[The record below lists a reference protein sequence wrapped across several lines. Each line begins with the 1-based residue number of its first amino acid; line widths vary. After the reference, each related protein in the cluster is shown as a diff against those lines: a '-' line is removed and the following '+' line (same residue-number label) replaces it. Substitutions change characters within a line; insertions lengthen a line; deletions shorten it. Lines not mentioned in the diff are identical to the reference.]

1 MHNMFSLAR
10 EKCNASLSIN
20 FKLMHQ
26 SVQIVL
32 NGVIDYGVKIIIIC
46 WFSLCMYKLIL
57 YNNLNPNIIT
67 YHVCFKEHSHN
78 IDITKANFEIESYP
92 YSMFHELLVIIFTST
107 NWKWYE
113 RIWIRRNFCAHNLH
127 FIQHCNVIISITTS
141 VAVYQGLFKDRLDSM
156 I

>member
-1 MHNMFSLAR
+1 MHTMFSLAR

-26 SVQIVL
+26 SVQIAL
-32 NGVIDYGVKIIIIC
+32 NGVIDYGVKSIIC
-46 WFSLCMYKLIL
+46 WFSLCIYMLIL
-57 YNNLNPNIIT
+57 HYNFNLSIIT
-67 YHVCFKEHSHN
+67 YLVRFSHN
-78 IDITKANFEIESYP
+78 IDSTTLFSNK
-92 YSMFHELLVIIFTST
+92 IISIRNVSWAMSDNVTST

-141 VAVYQGLFKDRLDSM
+141 VAVYQWLFKNRLAST